1 MVVMMVKKVG
11 PQIKS
16 LDDCLKLEGW
26 QGPPYINE
34 AKQYEILFNKVS
46 LSLSVCLGSIKI
58 FLS

>member
-26 QGPPYINE
+26 QGP
-34 AKQYEILFNKVS
+34 LVRV
-46 LSLSVCLGSIKI
+46 SLSVCLGSIKI